1 MQQLEANQ
9 QDPTLENIVLLAD
22 RNTSVQQWSRPTV
35 RLYRSAILFHIE
47 NQRIAGIISSEDAA
61 KFEKLLKSLKGRP
74 GRSERTS
81 AKKAKHANE
90 LAIKRLAEK
99 LDSSR
104 STVAVLAKGLFLS
117 SVMVG
122 LRPAEWFSAQL
133 DDDKLVVKNGKSTN
147 GRGTGEYR
155 TIDLRTPVLMIDRQK
170 IKFIENTLSI
180 IQAASSPDKSNAEL
194 MTDIRQVVRRCG
206 ITSGGRNI
214 TIYTAR
220 HQFSANMKAAGL
232 SKREIA
238 NLMGHAS
245 PNTAS
250 THYGRGVSGHQS
262 FRQRKAPGVVMEN
275 RT

>member
-1 MQQLEANQ
+1 MRILVGRSTSSQENGSTQTLYPQTKNSDTEIQYAGFVRRFMQQLEANQ

-133 DDDKLVVKNGKSTN
+133 DDDKLVVKNGSPKNQVHRKYPVHHS
-147 GRGTGEYR
+147 GRKLSGQEQRGTH
-155 TIDLRTPVLMIDRQK
+155 DRHP
-170 IKFIENTLSI
+170 
-180 IQAASSPDKSNAEL
+180 ASSSSLRNNKRWTQHHHLHSK
-194 MTDIRQVVRRCG
+194 
-206 ITSGGRNI
+206 TSVLGQ
-214 TIYTAR
+214 
-220 HQFSANMKAAGL
+220 H
-232 SKREIA
+232 E
-238 NLMGHAS
+238 
-245 PNTAS
+245 
-250 THYGRGVSGHQS
+250 SGW
-262 FRQRKAPGVVMEN
+262 VIE
-275 RT
+275 T